1 MFNDQI
7 EGNNFVS
14 IPSIYQN
21 IQSDYNLLES
31 EEIEEKFNLNPYED
45 PFIEILKCNHP
56 PSSYEPNRNI
66 VIPLPQNNRNI
77 MNQNIIFDDEEDNI
91 DYECYFTT
99 KTKTRTN
106 TNPKYLFDVKRKRYR
121 VIKKNL
127 DINNLS
133 RKFDKDNI
141 ISKIKNSYTN
151 CTIDLFNQ
159 ILESKNEVK
168 LKFYHLKHDISKKPT
183 KNEIKE
189 MKTSSIEK
197 FISKEVSKK
206 FCKNK
211 SKNAEICSIIKND
224 EKLKDIAKLLD
235 LKFLFFFEKIYHQKR
250 KEIYRLSDYDLPDFS
265 NVLFKLP
272 KEIELYDDLVD
283 KNKNE
288 PFFEK
293 YKTKMEICCKLYF
306 IPDEKGPKFKVKKI
320 KGKKNSQNI

>member
-1 MFNDQI
+1 MFNGQLERNDFF
-7 EGNNFVS
+7 GKLTLF
-14 IPSIYQN
+14 PSIS
-21 IQSDYNLLES
+21 SDYNLLEN
-31 EEIEEKFNLNPYED
+31 EEIEEKFNLNQCED
-45 PFIEILKCNHP
+45 PFIVKLRCNN
-56 PSSYEPNRNI
+56 YNRNI
-66 VIPLPQNNRNI
+66 P
-77 MNQNIIFDDEEDNI
+77 NQNLIFDDNEENI

-99 KTKTRTN
+99 KTKTKT
-106 TNPKYLFDVKRKRYR
+106 TNPKHLFDVKRKRYR
-121 VIKKNL
+121 DKKENL

-133 RKFDKDNI
+133 RKFDNDNI

-151 CTIDLFNQ
+151 STIDLLNK
-159 ILESKNEVK
+159 IIESKNEEK
-168 LKFYHLKHDISKKPT
+168 IKFYHLKHDISKKPT
-183 KNEIKE
+183 KIEIKE

-235 LKFLFFFEKIYHQKR
+235 LNFLFFFEKIYHQKR

-265 NVLFKLP
+265 DIFFKLP
-272 KEIELYDDLVD
+272 NEIELYDDLLD
-283 KNKNE
+283 KNKNK

-320 KGKKNSQNI
+320 KGKKNIKNI

>member
-1 MFNDQI
+1 MFNNQV
-7 EGNNFVS
+7 ER
-14 IPSIYQN
+14 N
-21 IQSDYNLLES
+21 ISFGKLSLFPITSDDNLSES

-45 PFIEILKCNHP
+45 PFIDKLRCNHL
-56 PSSYEPNRNI
+56 PSFDEPNRNI
-66 VIPLPQNNRNI
+66 VASLPQNNNYNRI
-77 MNQNIIFDDEEDNI
+77 ILNQNIIFDGDDEENI

-99 KTKTRTN
+99 KTKTKTK
-106 TNPKYLFDVKRKRYR
+106 TNPKYLFDIKRKRYR
-121 VIKKNL
+121 DKKENL

-159 ILESKNEVK
+159 IIESKNEEK
-168 LKFYHLKHDISKKPT
+168 IKFYHLKHDISKKST

-189 MKTSSIEK
+189 MKVSSIEK
-197 FISKEVSKK
+197 FISKEVSTK

-211 SKNAEICSIIKND
+211 RNNAEICSIIKND
-224 EKLKDIAKLLD
+224 EKLKNIAKLLD
-235 LKFLFFFEKIYHQKR
+235 FNFLFFFEKIYRQKR

-265 NVLFKLP
+265 DIIFKLP
-272 KEIELYDDLVD
+272 KEIELYDDLVE

-293 YKTKMEICCKLYF
+293 YKTEMEICCKLYF
-306 IPDEKGPKFKVKKI
+306 IPDEKCPEFIVKKI
-320 KGKKNSQNI
+320 KGKKK